1 MYPEHFAAD
10 LTALVQAGHYA
21 LTTSYDVA
29 AFPHS
34 GYPGVASYL
43 LSDAMVGDVLVGLVL
58 YPLVLCLL
66 ALAAVALAGPGAG
79 RASGDSV
86 TSVLR

>member
-1 MYPEHFAAD
+1 LYPEHFAAD
-10 LTALVQAGHYA
+10 LTALVQAGH
-21 LTTSYDVA
+21 